1 MAVPLTKKMFF
12 AHPQC
17 KSTASGRR
25 KRFLHPKLTAIIFCG
40 SSFGKE
46 NVFRSLAVQKHSF
59 GTKKTLSASEINR
72 YYFLWQFLWQRK
84 RFSPTRIA
92 KAQLRDEENASISI
106 IYHKNPI
113 TLLKRSDFF
122 AVKKLPLRGK
132 YYQFVNS
139 FKYLLKFAEKG
150 AILN

>member
-1 MAVPLTKKMFF
+1 
-12 AHPQC
+12 
-17 KSTASGRR
+17 
-25 KRFLHPKLTAIIFCG
+25 
-40 SSFGKE
+40 
-46 NVFRSLAVQKHSF
+46 VQKHSF

-72 YYFLWQFLWQRK
+72 FYFLRQFLWQRK
-84 RFSPTRIA
+84 CFSPICSA
-92 KAQLRDEENASISI
+92 KTQLRDEENASISI

-122 AVKKLPLRGK
+122 AVIKLPLWGK

-139 FKYLLKFAEKG
+139 FKYLLNFAEKG